1 MTAAIRDL
9 YYNLKQSDIDNYTRY
24 WEEIRP
30 NGDRKREFR
39 FWMFSVFAANMGW
52 EDNVKCM
59 ETVGNHEDWIDN
71 RAELER
77 RLYNARTGLWRSKAR
92 DIQALAQKFWHN
104 YDSFVRQAHEDCR
117 AYRDRIAATVPGLG
131 LAKASFVIGML
142 NWKCFVVCLDRLVLR
157 GIHVLNTRQVTD
169 KQYRNMENQWI
180 TLASDYDVKPFIARE
195 IWWNKLQGFKSTRYW
210 SKTLE

>member
-9 YYNLKQSDIDNYTRY
+9 YYNLKQYDLDSYQKYWADIQ
-24 WEEIRP
+24 P

-39 FWMFSVFAANMGW
+39 FWMFGVFAANMGW

-59 ETVGNHEDWIDN
+59 EAAGNPEDWIDN

-77 RLYNARTGLWRSKAR
+77 RLYNARTGMWQNKAR
-92 DIQALAQKFWHN
+92 DIQALAQLYWHK
-104 YDSFVRQAHEDCR
+104 YHLFVRQAHEDCR

-157 GIHVLNTRQVTD
+157 GIHALGTRQVTD
-169 KQYRNMENQWI
+169 KQYKNMENQWI
-180 TLASDYDVKPFIARE
+180 TLASDYEVKPFVARE

-210 SKTLE
+210 SKILE

>member
-9 YYNLKQSDIDNYTRY
+9 YYNVKQSDINNFTRY

-59 ETVGNHEDWIDN
+59 EAVGNYEDWIDN

-77 RLYNARTGLWRSKAR
+77 RLYNARTGMWQNKAR
-92 DIQALAQKFWHN
+92 DIHAMAQRYWHN
-104 YDSFVRQAHEDCR
+104 YNSFVQQAHENCR
-117 AYRDRIAATVPGLG
+117 SYRDRIAATIPGLG
-131 LAKASFVIGML
+131 LAKSAFAIGML
-142 NWKCFVVCLDRLVLR
+142 NWKCLVVCLDRMVLK
-157 GIHVLNTRQVTD
+157 GIHALGTRQVTNQ
-169 KQYRNMENQWI
+169 QYRNMENQWI
-180 TLASDYDVKPFIARE
+180 TLASDYDVKPFIVRE
-195 IWWNKLQGFKSTRYW
+195 IWWTKLQGFKSTRYW